1 MVDQKE
7 PHVAERES
15 LVAELWYDA
24 APDLSDHLLLEGLRA
39 VAPGVEARDGSVVVP
54 YDGAELPTRAD
65 ATQDGSN
72 PPPLVTV
79 VMPGSALG
87 QDGKALPDASQTWDW
102 AGVDDALAGARGSLL
117 VTEMFA
123 EPYGARDRAAAL
135 VAVVAALTAATRPVA
150 VSWPT
155 SQRVTDP
162 AAPAT
167 DGLGGLV
174 NVRLF
179 AVSDDADELV
189 MDTRGLA
196 PFDLPDLQV
205 HFRDLEPG
213 RLAGLLYATAAYLLE
228 EGDVIADGN
237 TISGL
242 EGDEHWRCEHEDA
255 LVGPAR
261 TVLDIDPGDPYAA
274 GRRAR

>member
-1 MVDQKE
+1 
-7 PHVAERES
+7 VAERET
-15 LVAELWYDA
+15 LVAELWYA
-24 APDLSDHLLLEGLRA
+24 TAPDLSDRLLVEGLRA
-39 VAPGVEARDGSVVVP
+39 VSPGAEARDGSLVVP
-54 YDGAELPTRAD
+54 YDGGELPTR
-65 ATQDGSN
+65 TNGSGNGTGDGRPTS
-72 PPPLVTV
+72 PLVTV
-79 VMPGSALG
+79 VLPGSALG
-87 QDGKALPDASQTWDW
+87 VDGKALPDTSQTWDW
-102 AGVDDALAGARGSLL
+102 PGADEALAGARASVL

-123 EPYGARDRAAAL
+123 GPYGARDRAAAL
-135 VAVVAALTAATRPVA
+135 VGVVAALTAATSPLA

-162 AAPAT
+162 DAPAD

-179 AVSDDADELV
+179 AVSDDEDEMV

-213 RLAGLLYATAAYLLE
+213 RLAGLLYATASYLLE

-242 EGDEHWRCEHEDA
+242 QGDEHWRCTHEDA
-255 LVGPAR
+255 LVAPPR
-261 TVLDIDPGDPYAA
+261 RVVDIDPGDPYAA

>member
-1 MVDQKE
+1 MS
-7 PHVAERES
+7 ERET
-15 LVAELWYDA
+15 LVAELWYEQ
-24 APDLSDHLLLEGLRA
+24 APDLTDRLLLEGLRA
-39 VAPGVEARDGSVVVP
+39 VSPGAEAQDGSLVVP
-54 YDGAELPTRAD
+54 YDGGELPTRTD
-65 ATQDGSN
+65 APNDAPTA
-72 PPPLVTV
+72 PLVTV
-79 VMPGSALG
+79 VLPGSPVG

-102 AGVDDALAGARGSLL
+102 PDVDEALAGARASVL

-123 EPYGARDRAAAL
+123 DPYGARDRAAAL
-135 VAVVAALTAATRPVA
+135 VGVVAALTAATRPLA

-162 AAPAT
+162 SAPAT

-213 RLAGLLYATAAYLLE
+213 RLAGLLYATASYLLE

-242 EGDEHWRCEHEDA
+242 QGDEHWRCVHEDA
-255 LVGPAR
+255 LVPPAR
-261 TVLDIDPGDPYAA
+261 RVLDIDPGDPYAA

>member
-1 MVDQKE
+1 MN
-7 PHVAERES
+7 ERET
-15 LVAELWYDA
+15 LVAELWYET
-24 APDLSDHLLLEGLRA
+24 APDLTDRILLEGLRA
-39 VAPGVEARDGSVVVP
+39 VSPGAEARDGSLVVP
-54 YDGAELPTRAD
+54 YDGGELPTRTD
-65 ATQDGSN
+65 APEAGTGAVSS
-72 PPPLVTV
+72 PLVTV
-79 VMPGSALG
+79 VLPGSALG
-87 QDGKALPDASQTWDW
+87 QDDKALPDASQTWDW
-102 AGVDDALAGARGSLL
+102 SGVDEALAGARASVL

-123 EPYGARDRAAAL
+123 GPYGARDRAAAL
-135 VAVVAALTAATRPVA
+135 VGVVAALTAATAPVA

-179 AVSDDADELV
+179 AVSDDPDELV

-205 HFRDLEPG
+205 HFRDLDAG
-213 RLAGLLYATAAYLLE
+213 RLAGLLYATAGYLLA

-242 EGDEHWRCEHEDA
+242 TGDEHWRCAHEDA
-255 LVGPAR
+255 LVLPER
-261 TVLDIDPGDPYAA
+261 RVIDIDPGDPYAA

>member
-1 MVDQKE
+1 MAE
-7 PHVAERES
+7 PEV
-15 LVAELWYDA
+15 LVAELWYA
-24 APDLSDHLLLEGLRA
+24 GAPDLADPLLLEGLRA
-39 VAPGVEARDGSVVVP
+39 VSPATEARDGSLVVP
-54 YDGAELPTRAD
+54 YDGGEVPARLDPAASGNGLPV
-65 ATQDGSN
+65 
-72 PPPLVTV
+72 PLVTV
-79 VMPGSALG
+79 VLPGSALG
-87 QDGKALPDASQTWDW
+87 EDGKARPDTSQTWDW
-102 AGVDDALAGARGSLL
+102 PGVDEALAGATASLL

-123 EPYGARDRAAAL
+123 GPYGTRDRAAAL
-135 VAVVAALTAATRPVA
+135 VGVVAALTAATRPLA

-162 AAPAT
+162 DAGAA

-179 AVSDDADELV
+179 AVSDDEDERV

-196 PFDLPDLQV
+196 PFGLPDLQV

-213 RLAGLLYATAAYLLE
+213 PLAGLLYATASYLLE

-242 EGDEHWRCEHEDA
+242 QGDEHWRCVHEDA
-255 LVGPAR
+255 LVPPAR

>member
-1 MVDQKE
+1 M
-7 PHVAERES
+7 AEREG
-15 LVAELWYDA
+15 LVAELWYEA
-24 APDLSDHLLLEGLRA
+24 VPDLTDPVLLEGLRA
-39 VAPGVEARDGSVVVP
+39 ASPGTEARDGSLFVP
-54 YDGAELPTRAD
+54 YDGGELAPVTTPGAD
-65 ATQDGSN
+65 GAGPSA
-72 PPPLVTV
+72 PLVSV

-87 QDGKALPDASQTWDW
+87 VEGKSLPDATQTWDW
-102 AGVDDALAGARGSLL
+102 PDVDEALGRARGSVL
-117 VTEMFA
+117 VVEMFA
-123 EPYGARDRAAAL
+123 GPYGNRDRAAAL
-135 VAVVAALTAATRPVA
+135 VGVVAALTAATGPLA

-162 AAPAT
+162 AAEAA

-196 PFDLPDLQV
+196 PFALPDLQV

-213 RLAGLLYATAAYLLE
+213 RLAGLLYATAGYLLA
-228 EGDVIADGN
+228 EGDVIEDGN

-242 EGDEHWRCEHEDA
+242 EGDEHWTCRREES
-255 LVGPAR
+255 LVGPSR
-261 TVLDIDPGDPYAA
+261 SVVDIDPGDPYAA

>member
-1 MVDQKE
+1 MS
-7 PHVAERES
+7 ERES
-15 LVAELWYDA
+15 LVAELWYA
-24 APDLSDHLLLEGLRA
+24 SAPDLTGTVLLEGLRA
-39 VAPGVEARDGSVVVP
+39 VSPGTEAQDGSLVVP
-54 YDGAELPTRAD
+54 YDGGEVPARLD
-65 ATQDGSN
+65 
-72 PPPLVTV
+72 PPGGGAPASPLVTV
-79 VMPGSALG
+79 VLPGTALG
-87 QDGKALPDASQTWDW
+87 EGGKSLPDTSQTWDW
-102 AGVDDALAGARGSLL
+102 PEADDALAGARASVL

-123 EPYGARDRAAAL
+123 GPYGTRDRVAAL
-135 VAVVAALTAATRPVA
+135 VGVVVALSAATRPVA
-150 VSWPT
+150 ISWPT

-162 AAPAT
+162 AAPVS

-179 AVSDDADELV
+179 AVSDDEDEMV

-196 PFDLPDLQV
+196 PFGLPDLQV
-205 HFRDLEPG
+205 HFRDLEPP
-213 RLAGLLYATAAYLLE
+213 RLAALLYATADYLLQA
-228 EGDVIADGN
+228 GDVIGDGN

-255 LVGPAR
+255 LVPPAR

>member
-1 MVDQKE
+1 V
-7 PHVAERES
+7 PEREP
-15 LVAELWYDA
+15 LVAELWYA
-24 APDLSDHLLLEGLRA
+24 TAPDLSDRLLLEGLRA
-39 VAPGVEARDGSVVVP
+39 VAPGVEAQDGSIVIP
-54 YDGAELPTRAD
+54 YDGAELPTRTSVPAGD
-65 ATQDGSN
+65 GAT
-72 PPPLVTV
+72 PPLVTV
-79 VMPGSALG
+79 VLPGSPLG
-87 QDGKALPDASQTWDW
+87 HEGKALPDASQTWDW
-102 AGVDDALAGARGSLL
+102 PEVDDALAGARASVL

-123 EPYGARDRAAAL
+123 GPYGARDRAAAL
-135 VAVVAALTAATRPVA
+135 VAVVAALTAATAPVA

-162 AAPAT
+162 TAPAA

-179 AVSDDADELV
+179 AVSDDPDELV

-196 PFDLPDLQV
+196 PFDLPDLQI

-213 RLAGLLYATAAYLLE
+213 RLAGQLYATAGYLLQ

-242 EGDEHWRCEHEDA
+242 TDDEHWVCHHETA
-255 LVGPAR
+255 LVAPER
-261 TVLDIDPGDPYAA
+261 TVLDVDPGDPYAA

>member
-1 MVDQKE
+1 MS
-7 PHVAERES
+7 ERET
-15 LVAELWYDA
+15 LVAELWYEQ
-24 APDLSDHLLLEGLRA
+24 APDLTDRLLLEGLRA
-39 VAPGVEARDGSVVVP
+39 VSPGAEAQDGSLVVP
-54 YDGAELPTRAD
+54 YDGGELPTRTD
-65 ATQDGSN
+65 APTDA
-72 PPPLVTV
+72 PTAPLVTV
-79 VMPGSALG
+79 VLPGSPVG

-102 AGVDDALAGARGSLL
+102 PDVDEALAGARASVL

-123 EPYGARDRAAAL
+123 DPYGTRDRAAAL
-135 VAVVAALTAATRPVA
+135 VGVVAALTAATRPLA

-162 AAPAT
+162 SAPAT

-213 RLAGLLYATAAYLLE
+213 RLAGLLYATAGYLLA
-228 EGDVIADGN
+228 EGDVIEDGT

-242 EGDEHWRCEHEDA
+242 EGDEHWTCRREES
-255 LVGPAR
+255 LVGPSR
-261 TVLDIDPGDPYAA
+261 SVVDIDPGDPYAA

>member
-1 MVDQKE
+1 
-7 PHVAERES
+7 VAERES
-15 LVAELWYDA
+15 LVAELWYTT
-24 APDLSDHLLLEGLRA
+24 APDLSDPVLLEGLRA
-39 VAPGVEARDGSVVVP
+39 VSPQTQPQDGSLVVP
-54 YDGAELPTRAD
+54 YDGGELPARTD
-65 ATQDGSN
+65 PTDGGEGRPAS
-72 PPPLVTV
+72 PLVTV
-79 VMPGSALG
+79 VLPGSALG
-87 QDGKALPDASQTWDW
+87 VDGKALPDTSQTWDW
-102 AGVDDALAGARGSLL
+102 PGADDALAGARASVL

-123 EPYGARDRAAAL
+123 EPYGSRDRAAAL
-135 VAVVAALTAATRPVA
+135 VGVVAALTAATSPLA

-162 AAPAT
+162 AASAT

-179 AVSDDADELV
+179 AVSDDEDEMV

-196 PFDLPDLQV
+196 PFELPDLQV

-213 RLAGLLYATAAYLLE
+213 RLAGLLYATAAYLLD

-242 EGDEHWRCEHEDA
+242 EGDEHWRCTHEDA
-255 LVGPAR
+255 LVAPVR
-261 TVLDIDPGDPYAA
+261 RVVDVDPGDPYAA